1 MDFINNQ
8 PGLASQ
14 LATLQVVNYC
24 GPTSPLANLIGIQVG
39 NGRDSYLP
47 VILLLLRSLWLWDM

>member
-14 LATLQVVNYC
+14 LATLQVDNYC

-47 VILLLLRSLWLWDM
+47 VIQLL